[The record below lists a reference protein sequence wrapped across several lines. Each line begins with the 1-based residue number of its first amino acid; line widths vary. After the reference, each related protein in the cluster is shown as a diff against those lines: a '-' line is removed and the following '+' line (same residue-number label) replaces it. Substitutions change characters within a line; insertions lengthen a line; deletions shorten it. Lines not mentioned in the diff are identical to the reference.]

1 MTVAVTSEG
10 RRAPEQA
17 SHELSLGEVSDVLL
31 SLDGTLARAKKAKKQ
46 MAKDPAAHD
55 AVLAL
60 DDLICEQE
68 RARKRL
74 VHDTYYADAGAFTD
88 LKALPGS
95 GPRRPAG
102 DQRARHGERTADRVS
117 DSPDGRSSYR
127 FDRIVSIA
135 PLAVLPCAQV
145 PARALPAARKRS
157 QDRRQRGFHRQT

>member
-1 MTVAVTSEG
+1 MIVAVTSEG

-31 SLDGTLARAKKAKKQ
+31 NLDRTLARAKKAKKQ

-74 VHDTYYADAGAFTD
+74 VHDTYYAGAGAFTD
-88 LKALPGS
+88 LKALHLALV
-95 GPRRPAG
+95 RAVRPATSG
-102 DQRARHGERTADRVS
+102 RATVSAPRTGSAIARTDGVRI
-117 DSPDGRSSYR
+117 DSIES
-127 FDRIVSIA
+127 F
-135 PLAVLPCAQV
+135 LLPPSRC
-145 PARALPAARKRS
+145 
-157 QDRRQRGFHRQT
+157 